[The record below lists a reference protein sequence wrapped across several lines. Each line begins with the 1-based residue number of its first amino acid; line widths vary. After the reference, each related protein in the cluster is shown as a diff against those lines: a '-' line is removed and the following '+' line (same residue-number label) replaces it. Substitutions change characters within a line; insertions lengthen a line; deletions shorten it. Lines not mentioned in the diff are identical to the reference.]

1 MRRTD
6 LCVRLQAKY
15 QDGMDCGVE
24 KGSET
29 GWENIWFVVPPDP
42 PEELPAGMPA
52 EALRRANMVLE
63 TLPAAG
69 SIDRTKQ
76 LANLLISRSEAV
88 SSSRMEGTWSTVDEV
103 LTPEDDNDEERS
115 NRAAAIGYAI
125 ALTKGFE
132 EVAHGGSEAINVP
145 MMRQLHVGAMA
156 RDPNYGGEPG
166 ALRHPDGPNGGI
178 VVIGG
183 LGDHTRSTYNPAPAR
198 HIPSRL
204 EAVANWMSND
214 LVIQRGDAGQGIPL
228 PARMAI
234 GHAHFEAV
242 HPFYDGNG
250 RVGRIL
256 MSLQMVASGRQPLM
270 LSGYAEAERN
280 AYGRSLG
287 RAQKQLI
294 YSDIVEF
301 ICEAIVASKREH
313 EKTMTA
319 IMELPTVWRRLAK
332 PRRNSAADKAIDLL
346 ARMPIVTARLLE
358 KEMGVSF
365 QAANGALGHL
375 RHAGVVVERTKRRR
389 DRVFAAEEIV
399 RVLSRPFG
407 EDPSHALASARR
419 ALTKHPEE

>member
-24 KGSET
+24 KGTQTS
-29 GWENIWFVVPPDP
+29 WENIWFVVPPDP
-42 PEELPAGMPA
+42 PEELPTGMPA
-52 EALRRANMVLE
+52 EALRRANMALE
-63 TLPAAG
+63 TLPEAG
-69 SIDRTKQ
+69 TIDPTQQ
-76 LANLLISRSEAV
+76 LATLLISRSEAV

-103 LTPEDDNDEERS
+103 LTPDDDDDEERS

-132 EVAHGGSEAINVP
+132 EVTHGGPEALNVP
-145 MMRQLHVGAMA
+145 LMSQLHVGAMA

-166 ALRHPDGPNGGI
+166 ALRHPEGPNGGTVI
-178 VVIGG
+178 IGG
-183 LGDHTRSTYNPAPAR
+183 LGDSTRSVYNPAPAR
-198 HIPSRL
+198 HIPRCL
-204 EAVANWMSND
+204 GAVANWMSND

-270 LSGYAEAERN
+270 LSGYAEAERD

-301 ICEAIVASKREH
+301 ICEAIVASKREQ
-313 EKTMTA
+313 EATITA
-319 IMELPTVWRRLAK
+319 IMELPTKWRRRAK
-332 PRRNSAADKAIDLL
+332 PRRNSTADKTIDFLV
-346 ARMPIVTARLLE
+346 RSPIVTARLLE
-358 KEMGVSF
+358 KEMAVSF

-375 RHAGVVVERTKRRR
+375 CDSGVVVERTKRRR
-389 DRVFAAEEIV
+389 GRVFAAEEIV

-407 EDPSHALASARR
+407 ENPSHALAAARR
-419 ALTKHPEE
+419 ALTKPPEE